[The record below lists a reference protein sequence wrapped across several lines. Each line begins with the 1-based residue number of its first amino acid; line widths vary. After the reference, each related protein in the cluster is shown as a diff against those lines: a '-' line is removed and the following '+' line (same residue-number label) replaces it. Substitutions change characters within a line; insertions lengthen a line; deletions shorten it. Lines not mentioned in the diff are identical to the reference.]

1 VEWGFPTAEDLR
13 GRSFD
18 LVISLIKKNRSLQVS
33 PQAILSNCQTL
44 ERLSMVQGPNDTI
57 VCVVGLGYVGHPLA
71 DAFSRHVKTIGYDI
85 DEGKI
90 ARINAVP
97 GNRVIATT
105 DPARIREAD
114 VVIIA
119 VPTPVTKAKDP
130 DISYIISAAET
141 VGRNLK
147 DGAIVVLES
156 TVYPGLTEEVM
167 VPTLEAVSGRTCGKD
182 FFVGYSPERIN
193 PGDDDHTLDKITK
206 IVAGMD
212 DKTTDRLAALYG
224 LVTNVYVARDIRT
237 AEAAKVIE
245 NVQRDINIALMNE
258 LSIIFRKMGLD
269 TRSVLE
275 AAGTKWNFHNYRP
288 GLVGGHCIPVDP
300 YYLVYKAE
308 ELGYHPQVILA
319 GRAINDAMP
328 GQVAWIAIKELN
340 RAGKVIR
347 DSRVLILGLTYK
359 ENVADTRETPVRDL
373 IQNLREFEI
382 DVSGYDPLLEAAEI
396 ERLGAR
402 PVTSLEELDAPVD
415 CVIVNAPHS
424 VFAGLTLDALV
435 SICNGE
441 PIVVDVTGMLRRN
454 DEVRDGCVY
463 CTL

>member
-1 VEWGFPTAEDLR
+1 
-13 GRSFD
+13 
-18 LVISLIKKNRSLQVS
+18 
-33 PQAILSNCQTL
+33 
-44 ERLSMVQGPNDTI
+44 MVQGTLKDTT
-57 VCVVGLGYVGHPLA
+57 VCVVGLGYVGYPLA
-71 DAFSRHVKTIGYDI
+71 DAFSRHLRTIGYDI
-85 DEGKI
+85 NAEKI
-90 ARINAVP
+90 ARINDEP
-97 GNRVIATT
+97 GNKVIATT
-105 DPARIREAD
+105 DPALIREAD

-130 DISYIISAAET
+130 DIFYVVSAAET
-141 VGRNLK
+141 IGRNLK

-156 TVYPGLTEEVM
+156 TVYPGLTEEIM
-167 VPTLEAVSGRTCGKD
+167 VPTLEETSGRTCGKD

-193 PGDDDHTLDKITK
+193 PGDVDHTLDKITK
-206 IVAGMD
+206 VVAGMD
-212 DKTTDRLAALYG
+212 SATAERLAALYG

-245 NVQRDINIALMNE
+245 NVQRDINIALVNE

-269 TRSVLE
+269 TKAVLE

-319 GRAINDAMP
+319 GRAINDSMP
-328 GQVAWIAIKELN
+328 KHVAEIAIKELN

-359 ENVADTRETPVRDL
+359 ENVPDTRESPVGEMIHEL
-373 IQNLREFEI
+373 KEFEI
-382 DVSGYDPLLEAAEI
+382 EVYGYDPLLAPAEI
-396 ERLGAR
+396 ERFGAR
-402 PVTSLEELDAPVD
+402 PVASLKGLGAPMD
-415 CVIVNAPHS
+415 CIIVNSPHS
-424 VFAGLTLDALV
+424 VFAGLTLDKVV
-435 SICNGE
+435 SICSGK

-454 DEVRDGCVY
+454 DGVREGCVY

>member
-1 VEWGFPTAEDLR
+1 
-13 GRSFD
+13 
-18 LVISLIKKNRSLQVS
+18 
-33 PQAILSNCQTL
+33 
-44 ERLSMVQGPNDTI
+44 MVQGTLKDTI
-57 VCVVGLGYVGHPLA
+57 VCVVGLGYVGYPLA
-71 DAFSRHVKTIGYDI
+71 DAFSRHLRTIGYDI
-85 DEGKI
+85 NAAKI
-90 ARINAVP
+90 ARINEEP

-105 DPARIREAD
+105 DPAMIREAD

-130 DISYIISAAET
+130 DISYVVSAAET

-156 TVYPGLTEEVM
+156 TVYPGLTEEIM
-167 VPTLEAVSGRTCGKD
+167 VPTLEEASGRTCGKD

-193 PGDDDHTLDKITK
+193 PGDVDHTLDKITK
-206 IVAGMD
+206 VVAGMD
-212 DKTTDRLAALYG
+212 VATAEQLAALYG

-245 NVQRDINIALMNE
+245 NVQRDINIALVNE

-269 TRSVLE
+269 TKAVLE

-319 GRAINDAMP
+319 GRAINDSMP
-328 GQVAWIAIKELN
+328 KHVAEIAIKELN

-347 DSRVLILGLTYK
+347 DSKVLILGLTYK
-359 ENVADTRETPVRDL
+359 ENVPDTRESPVGEMIHEL
-373 IQNLREFEI
+373 KEFDI
-382 DVSGYDPLLEAAEI
+382 DVCGYDPLLRAAEI
-396 ERLGAR
+396 ERFGAR
-402 PVTSLEELDAPVD
+402 PVASLKGLEGPVD
-415 CVIVNAPHS
+415 CIIVNSPHS
-424 VFAGLTLDALV
+424 VFAALTLEKVV
-435 SICNGE
+435 SICNGK

-454 DEVRDGCVY
+454 DGVREGCVY

>member
-1 VEWGFPTAEDLR
+1 
-13 GRSFD
+13 
-18 LVISLIKKNRSLQVS
+18 
-33 PQAILSNCQTL
+33 
-44 ERLSMVQGPNDTI
+44 MVQNPVKNVT
-57 VCVVGLGYVGHPLA
+57 VCVVGLGYVGYPLA
-71 DAFSRHVKTIGYDI
+71 NAFSQHLRTIGYDI
-85 DEGKI
+85 NAEKI
-90 ARINAVP
+90 ARINAEP

-105 DPARIREAD
+105 DPALIHEAD

-130 DISYIISAAET
+130 NISYVVSAAET
-141 VGRNLK
+141 IGRNLK

-156 TVYPGLTEEVM
+156 TVYPGLTEEIM
-167 VPTLEAVSGRTCGKD
+167 VPTLEEASGRTCGKD

-193 PGDDDHTLDKITK
+193 PGDVDHTLDKITK

-212 DKTTDRLAALYG
+212 AATAERLAALYG

-245 NVQRDINIALMNE
+245 NVQRDINIALVNE
-258 LSIIFRKMGLD
+258 LSIIFRRMGLD
-269 TRSVLE
+269 TKAVLE

-319 GRAINDAMP
+319 GRAINDHMSKH
-328 GQVAWIAIKELN
+328 VAEIAIKELN

-347 DSRVLILGLTYK
+347 NSKVLIMGLTYK
-359 ENVADTRETPVRDL
+359 ENVPDTRESPVGEMIHEL
-373 IQNLREFEI
+373 KEFDI
-382 DVSGYDPLLEAAEI
+382 DVYGYDPLLGPAEI
-396 ERLGAR
+396 ERFGAK
-402 PVTSLEELDAPVD
+402 PVASLKGLEGPVD
-415 CVIVNAPHS
+415 CIIVNSPHS
-424 VFAGLTLDALV
+424 VFAGLTLDKVV
-435 SICNGE
+435 SICNGK
-441 PIVVDVTGMLRRN
+441 PIIVDVTGMLRRN
-454 DEVRDGCVY
+454 DGVREGCVY